1 MIMAA
6 DQDGWATWS
15 VDILQ
20 QMIILT
26 IFLFKNLFLQVALT
40 ITKNDPVDV
49 PGSRLQNL
57 LLGTQVVVDT
67 DAWGVVCCFCLTH

>member
-1 MIMAA
+1 M
-6 DQDGWATWS
+6 
-15 VDILQ
+15 LQ
-20 QMIILT
+20 QMIIMT

-67 DAWGVVCCFCLTH
+67 DA